1 MWDVI
6 LQVISDKSIKQEAD
20 MKSNALTN
28 FESRLKEIDQLLDA
42 HSALTSLRRATKT
55 AESGGDLASIG
66 LIVQQ
71 LVTDPGRGRPKE
83 VHALNSGAIALL
95 SAHLQGY
102 IVDVFTEAAQAVL
115 KDRLDDLNAF
125 VSAAPTQGNPNED
138 NIRKLFRLLG
148 FKDILQDISW
158 QKMSNDSLR
167 KKLKAFNQ
175 LRNRLVHGSNE
186 TVQKRSVTNYKNAWS
201 ILAVKLDGKLRTR
214 IKRSIGSYPW

>member
-1 MWDVI
+1 
-6 LQVISDKSIKQEAD
+6 

-42 HSALTSLRRATKT
+42 HSALTSLRRAKAKT

-66 LIVQQ
+66 QIVQQ

-158 QKMSNDSLR
+158 QKMGSDSLR

-186 TVQKRSVTNYKNAWS
+186 TVQKRKVTNYKNA
-201 ILAVKLDGKLRTR
+201 
-214 IKRSIGSYPW
+214 